1 MHPLA
6 RTVYQPYLKTFNI
19 GVLPTGVSGA
29 EVKSGLHQFMYCYG
43 DAAVQLEWGESFSH
57 TRMLQPGD
65 SAYVAPTVPHRM
77 TVAQGD
83 AEGKVYCV
91 RIPGQLTTETW
102 REFAMFQPNGRQR
115 VGNESMR
122 WYN

>member
-1 MHPLA
+1 MHPLS
-6 RTVYQPYLKTFNI
+6 RTVYQPYLKTFNV
-19 GVLPTGVSGA
+19 GVLPTGVKRM
-29 EVKSGLHQFMYCYG
+29 ELKSGLHQFMYCNG
-43 DAAVQLEWGESFSH
+43 ETAVQLEWGEDFSH
-57 TRMLQPGD
+57 SRVLQPGD

-77 TVAQGD
+77 TAEEGD
-83 AEGKVYCV
+83 VEGQMYCV

-115 VGNESMR
+115 VGKESMR